1 MKAPECLSARHK
13 KRFFDSFIFCS
24 DSDSDIDGLHSQ
36 RTPSI
41 ALNLYVGNEFRR
53 AL

>member
-1 MKAPECLSARHK
+1 MKAPEYQSACHK
-13 KRFFDSFIFCS
+13 KRFFDGFIFCS
-24 DSDSDIDGLHSQ
+24 DSDSDIDELHSQ